1 MGDSH
6 VHEHKRVPVFLMG
19 HANGAVQGN
28 LHLRCPQGTPM
39 ANLLLTV
46 VRRLGLTDIEK
57 IGDSTGELA
66 I

>member
-1 MGDSH
+1 
-6 VHEHKRVPVFLMG
+6 MG
-19 HANGAVQGN
+19 HANGAIKGN

-39 ANLLLTV
+39 ANLLLTTLH
-46 VRRLGLTDIEK
+46 RLGMSDIEK